1 MLSFFMY
8 VFIFGA
14 ILVLAFLF
22 SIGLLVSRGR
32 KNVPQEPYDPNV
44 IDVKAIDVDEPAEPV
59 AAEPAA
65 SEDKPQLEP

>member
-14 ILVLAFLF
+14 ILVLAVLF
-22 SIGLLVSRGR
+22 SIVGMVTRGH

-59 AAEPAA
+59 VVEPAA